1 MHFIKTR
8 RLIYYILFNIVL
20 VRPISRNLQNL
31 RHGINFSWHGQTL
44 ALLHLNLLSANPTKW
59 SETLKQF
66 VGNLPINCLSV
77 FDYFVGLALT
87 GLNRNT
93 VLGNHMALL
102 GTQYLVKSPGLY
114 PLNFERTLK
123 SMTCIQIEG
132 IQIDGKFK
140 MLPRCHGKWPKFP
153 KKGYVFTSAKISQ
166 DREIM
171 QN

>member
-1 MHFIKTR
+1 MPFIKTR

-20 VRPISRNLQNL
+20 VRPISWNLQNL

-59 SETLKQF
+59 SKTLKQF

-87 GLNRNT
+87 GLNRNM

-114 PLNFERTLK
+114 PPNFERTLK

-140 MLPRCHGKWPKFP
+140 MLPRCHGRRPKFP
-153 KKGYVFTSAKISQ
+153 KRDMSSRRPKYLKI
-166 DREIM
+166 EK
-171 QN
+171 